1 LKVRLLMVAV
11 VAVATVLG
19 VGSAVGAAQS
29 PPAGGP
35 IYVHVTPGNGRGPI
49 VITGAIGDYGTSV
62 NVDRNGKPNSNGNF
76 AKVTLKK
83 GSFEVNL
90 KVLNAKQN
98 KTQPHF
104 NQTTCSG
111 TFGPTTAPVT
121 LFNGKGLYMGIS
133 GKVNITLTFGF
144 IAPVYTSGAHK
155 GQCNMSN
162 NVQPLAQWVTA
173 GGPGIVRFS

>member
-1 LKVRLLMVAV
+1 VRLLIVGV
-11 VAVATVLG
+11 VAAVTALG
-19 VGSAVGAAQS
+19 AGSAFGASAQGT
-29 PPAGGP
+29 PVGGP
-35 IYVHVTPGNGRGPI
+35 IYLHVTPDNGSGPI
-49 VITGAIGDYGTSV
+49 TITGAIGDYGTTV

-83 GSFEVNL
+83 GTFEVNL

-104 NQTTCSG
+104 NKTTCSG

-121 LFNGKGLYMGIS
+121 LFNGTGLYAGIS

-144 IAPVYTSGAHK
+144 IAPLYTSGAHK
-155 GQCNMSN
+155 GQCNTRN
-162 NVQPLAQWVTA
+162 DVQPLAQWVTA
-173 GGPGIVRFS
+173 GGPGSVRFS